1 MPAKADTITKC
12 KNTTD
17 DTTEQTVLKMPIKIH
32 KFKRLR
38 ESFCWTTVY
47 RGQVYF
53 PIYEPTKS
61 VNKCSLGDAYI
72 CGVDDECG
80 TNISSELGQ
89 SLGNKNKCA
98 WVGQGVLSKIVTFG
112 DTLFANIAGK
122 VDCSKI
128 TDQKKKKECEDS
140 KKKDLISIK
149 AGSGQVSTYR
159 NSWRHNF

>member
-1 MPAKADTITKC
+1 MVYENSN
-12 KNTTD
+12 NTFRKLSAAPT
-17 DTTEQTVLKMPIKIH
+17 L
-32 KFKRLR
+32 FK
-38 ESFCWTTVY
+38 
-47 RGQVYF
+47 GQVYF